1 MEALEIL
8 TALGFHA
15 QSTVA
20 ITEAMQVEQLGV
32 DALTWPRQGR
42 ARALS
47 VVDTTPVQAESTA
60 SIELA
65 SEAEKAIAAKP
76 EALELGVY
84 NEAGRGRE
92 VETPP
97 EEGAEALPQEGR
109 RDLGHIS

>member
-1 MEALEIL
+1 
-8 TALGFHA
+8 
-15 QSTVA
+15 
-20 ITEAMQVEQLGV
+20 MQVEQLGV
-32 DALTWPRQGR
+32 DALTWQGR

-76 EALELGVY
+76 EALELGMY

-97 EEGAEALPQEGR
+97 EEGARGTVTR
-109 RDLGHIS
+109 G